1 MNPAL
6 PFVPFAYDHSASC
19 CFRTPRKRVPHAQ
32 NDPCACP
39 SSQRSAPPP
48 PRHSLAAL
56 ASSVRPP
63 GDEGSPITFI
73 DTPGHAAFDEMRAR
87 GANVTDLVI
96 LAVAADDGVRPQT
109 VQSIKA
115 ARAASVPIIVA
126 LTKSDKPEADA
137 AR

>member
-1 MNPAL
+1 
-6 PFVPFAYDHSASC
+6 
-19 CFRTPRKRVPHAQ
+19 
-32 NDPCACP
+32 
-39 SSQRSAPPP
+39 
-48 PRHSLAAL
+48 
-56 ASSVRPP
+56 
-63 GDEGSPITFI
+63 
-73 DTPGHAAFDEMRAR
+73 MRAR

-137 AR
+137 AKVKLELLEQEVVLEEFGGEVLSAVVSSKTKEGLDQLFESISMQADLLDLKANPDRLSQVQSSRPARSRKGCRGDGPRPARH